1 MVLLVSWSMTNIVRC
16 FRPQSAAQRAARAN
30 SAGIHQG
37 FALLSNAATTAG
49 ELDTMTKEVIAL
61 AIGMVR
67 GCPVSCPTRALIPYP
82 ARYPLFWP
90 GEDLSE

>member
-1 MVLLVSWSMTNIVRC
+1 MVDDEHRAVLPTS
-16 FRPQSAAQRAARAN
+16 SAAQRAARAN
-30 SAGIHQG
+30 SAGIHG
-37 FALLSNAATTAG
+37 FRAQLRNAATTVG

-67 GCPVSCPTRALIPYP
+67 RCHVSYPTRSLIPYP
-82 ARYPLFWP
+82 ARYPTFWP